1 MGNFPDPLIL
11 KDIDGFRMTVLERFR
26 YCMESGECVVVAG
39 GFETDFAS
47 VPRLFW
53 TLLPASGP
61 HNRAAVVHDWLY
73 ARRRIE
79 TAEGRTRKPLRR
91 ECDWIFLEA
100 LADCGIGW
108 LVRNV
113 MWLAVRSPAGAW
125 VWAHGEGAARGDRLP
140 SGARRWRSRR
150 ARRAERE
157 SVDPG
162 C

>member
-1 MGNFPDPLIL
+1 MGYFADQLML
-11 KDIDGFRMTVLERFR
+11 QDIDGYRMLIAAPFR
-26 YCMESGECVVVAG
+26 YVLDNGDIVNVAA
-39 GFETDFAS
+39 GFETDLAS

-53 TLLPASGP
+53 TLLPACGP

-79 TAEGRTRKPLRR
+79 TVEGKIRKPHRN

-100 LADCGIGW
+100 LQDCGVGW
-108 LVRNV
+108 VKRNA

-125 VWAHGEGAARGDRLP
+125 VWRHGEGAAPADRRP
-140 SGARRWRSRR
+140 WRSRR

-157 SVDPG
+157 SVDPVA
-162 C
+162 